1 VFIVG
6 GSCPESLVA
15 RGQARLSGVAGSI
28 LETRYFFHGHRL
40 FTAPILIYKEKGPET
55 GVASYRPI
63 GLANT
68 LYKLWTRLIANTL
81 YEHAE
86 VNSLLSNMQ
95 AGFRKKHDTI
105 QQLQNVLM
113 SLEDAKFYKQ
123 DVYALIVN
131 LTFAFNTTDHDKLL
145 IIMFDLGF
153 PTDAIDVV
161 KNLYYQAHT
170 RIRLPSGC
178 TGDIPVERGTIK
190 GDSLSPFLFLNYM
203 EPLLRWLHAG
213 NRGYMHGHADTST
226 PNNKKAKN
234 CTSSGAFAD
243 DLICLSGSY
252 PNLRLQAMKLTQY
265 ADWAHLI
272 ISGKKTKAM
281 KTNFCVATR

>member
-1 VFIVG
+1 
-6 GSCPESLVA
+6 
-15 RGQARLSGVAGSI
+15 
-28 LETRYFFHGHRL
+28 
-40 FTAPILIYKEKGPET
+40 
-55 GVASYRPI
+55 
-63 GLANT
+63 
-68 LYKLWTRLIANTL
+68 
-81 YEHAE
+81 
-86 VNSLLSNMQ
+86 
-95 AGFRKKHDTI
+95 
-105 QQLQNVLM
+105 M

-145 IIMFDLGF
+145 VIMIDLVF

-161 KNLYYQAHT
+161 KNLYYLLYYQAHT
-170 RIRLPSGC
+170 IIRLPSGC

-213 NRGYMHGHADTST
+213 NKGYMHDHADTST
-226 PNNKKAKN
+226 PNNKAKN

-272 ISGKKTKAM
+272 NSGKKTKA
-281 KTNFCVATR
+281 